1 MTQKELSYA
10 REWLTNWCDRMSVL
24 DMGDIEDFISAM
36 QEHFPDTEI
45 QMPSGAEILNAAE
58 EHVEACDEDGCPY
71 ADVEDAKVAFG
82 NGVVW
87 LKSKCIR

>member
-1 MTQKELSYA
+1 
-10 REWLTNWCDRMSVL
+10 MSVL

-58 EHVEACDEDGCPY
+58 EHVDACDEEGHPY
-71 ADVEDAKVAFG
+71 SDKYDAKAAFV
-82 NGVVW
+82 NGAKW
-87 LKSKCIR
+87 LKSKIVK